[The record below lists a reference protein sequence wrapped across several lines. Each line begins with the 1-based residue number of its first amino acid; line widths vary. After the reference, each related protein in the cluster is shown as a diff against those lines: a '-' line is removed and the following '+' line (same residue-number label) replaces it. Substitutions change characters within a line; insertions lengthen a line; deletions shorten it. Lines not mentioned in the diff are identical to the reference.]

1 MKSMQRILVLV
12 VALSVAAPTLAQNRR
27 SDQNWVATWATAL
40 VSRPLPQGR
49 GQGAAPAPAQPA
61 APAAAAPAP
70 AAPGGPGPAPAPA
83 GPAGP
88 GGGRGG
94 FAPPTTLTNQT
105 IRQIVR
111 TSIGGSRVRVVLSN
125 AFGTAPIEVGAAH
138 VALRDKAAAAAAADA
153 AIVAS
158 SAKPLTVSGASS
170 FTILA
175 GATAVSD
182 PIDVTVAPVSD
193 LVVDL
198 YFPGELGIGPSPVTT
213 HNGASQTNFVSETG
227 NHSGAAAL
235 PVSARTGAWFLLAR
249 VEVMAPAGTA
259 AVVTFGDSITDGARS
274 TADSNNRWPDQLA
287 RRLAARKGAGV
298 AVLNAGISGNRVL
311 GDGAGVSA
319 LARFDRDVL
328 MQTGVTHVVVMEGIN
343 DIGIARSN
351 PTPSAA
357 DLIAGHK
364 QLIERAHARGLK
376 IYGATL
382 TPYEGAGYFS
392 PEGEAKRQAL
402 NQWIRTSGAYDGVID
417 FDQITRD
424 PAAPTK
430 FLPAYDSGDHLHP
443 GDAGYKAMGD
453 AVDLALFGGRS
464 GSDR

>member
-1 MKSMQRILVLV
+1 M
-12 VALSVAAPTLAQNRR
+12 
-27 SDQNWVATWATAL
+27 
-40 VSRPLPQGR
+40 
-49 GQGAAPAPAQPA
+49 
-61 APAAAAPAP
+61 
-70 AAPGGPGPAPAPA
+70 
-83 GPAGP
+83 
-88 GGGRGG
+88 
-94 FAPPTTLTNQT
+94 NQT

-125 AFGTAPIEVGAAH
+125 AFGTAPIEVGAGH
-138 VALRDKAAAAAAADA
+138 VALREKDA
-153 AIVAS
+153 AILAS
-158 SAKPLTVSGASS
+158 SAKKLTVSGAST
-170 FTILA
+170 FTVLA
-175 GATAVSD
+175 GATVVTD
-182 PIDVTVAPVSD
+182 PVELAVAPVSD

-198 YFPGELGIGPSPVTT
+198 YLPGDLGIGTSPVTT

-227 NHSGAAAL
+227 NHSGEATL
-235 PVSARTGAWFLLAR
+235 PASGRSGAWFLIAR
-249 VEVMAPAGTA
+249 VEVAAPAGTA

-274 TADSNNRWPDQLA
+274 TADMNNRWPDQLA
-287 RRLAARKGAGV
+287 RRLAARKGPGV

-351 PTPSAA
+351 PSPSAA

-417 FDQITRD
+417 FDMITRD

-453 AVDLALFGGRS
+453 AVDLALFK
-464 GSDR
+464 

>member
-1 MKSMQRILVLV
+1 V
-12 VALSVAAPTLAQNRR
+12 N
-27 SDQNWVATWATAL
+27 
-40 VSRPLPQGR
+40 
-49 GQGAAPAPAQPA
+49 
-61 APAAAAPAP
+61 
-70 AAPGGPGPAPAPA
+70 
-83 GPAGP
+83 
-88 GGGRGG
+88 
-94 FAPPTTLTNQT
+94 NQT
-105 IRQIVR
+105 LRQVVR

-125 AFGTAPIEVGAAH
+125 AFGTAPIDIGAGNI
-138 VALRDKAAAAAAADA
+138 ALRDKE
-153 AIVAS
+153 S
-158 SAKPLTVSGASS
+158 SVVTSSVKPLTVAGASK
-170 FTILA
+170 FTVLA
-175 GATAVSD
+175 GATLVTDPVDLAV
-182 PIDVTVAPVSD
+182 PPVSD
-193 LVVDL
+193 LVIDL
-198 YFPGELGIGPSPVTT
+198 YVPNDLGISPSPVTT

-227 NHSGAAAL
+227 NHSGVINL
-235 PVSARTGAWFLLAR
+235 PVNARSGAWFMIAR
-249 VEVMAPAGTA
+249 VEVMAPSGTA

-274 TADSNNRWPDQLA
+274 TADTNNRWPDQLA
-287 RRLAARKGAGV
+287 RRLATRKGSGV

-351 PTPSAA
+351 PTPSAD

-364 QLIERAHARGLK
+364 QLIDRAHARGLK

-382 TPYEGAGYFS
+382 TPYEGAAYYS

-402 NQWIRTSGAYDGVID
+402 NNWIRTSKAYDGVID
-417 FDQITRD
+417 FDMITRD

-453 AVDLALFGGRS
+453 AVDLALFGK
-464 GSDR
+464 

>member
-1 MKSMQRILVLV
+1 MQSFKRFVV
-12 VALSVAAPTLAQNRR
+12 VAVILLTAVPAFPQSRR
-27 SDQNWVATWATAL
+27 GEQWVATWATAL
-40 VSRPLPQGR
+40 VARPVQQGGAR
-49 GQGAAPAPAQPA
+49 GQGPAPAAPQ
-61 APAAAAPAP
+61 PAAAAPAP
-70 AAPGGPGPAPAPA
+70 AAPGGAPAAAAPPGGPPA
-83 GPAGP
+83 GAP

-94 FAPPTTLTNQT
+94 FAPPTTVMNQT
-105 IRQIVR
+105 LRQVVR

-125 AFGTAPIEVGAAH
+125 AFGTAPIDIGAGN
-138 VALRDKAAAAAAADA
+138 VALRDKE
-153 AIVAS
+153 AS
-158 SAKPLTVSGASS
+158 VITSSVKPLTVSGASS
-170 FTILA
+170 FTVLA

-182 PIDVTVAPVSD
+182 PVEITVAPVSD
-193 LVVDL
+193 LVIDL
-198 YFPGELGIGPSPVTT
+198 YVPGDLGISPSPVTT

-227 NHSGAAAL
+227 NHSGVTNL
-235 PVSARTGAWFLLAR
+235 PVNARSGAWFLLAR
-249 VEVMAPAGTA
+249 VEVMAPAGSG

-274 TADSNNRWPDQLA
+274 TADTNNRWPDQLA

-328 MQTGVTHVVVMEGIN
+328 MQTGVTHVVVLEGIN
-343 DIGIARSN
+343 DIGIARNS
-351 PTPSAA
+351 PSPSAE

-382 TPYEGAGYFS
+382 TPFEGAPYYT

-402 NQWIRTSGAYDGVID
+402 NNWIRTSKAYDGVID
-417 FDQITRD
+417 FDMITRD

-430 FLPAYDSGDHLHP
+430 FLATYDSGDHLHP

-453 AVDLALFGGRS
+453 AVDLALFGK
-464 GSDR
+464 

>member
-1 MKSMQRILVLV
+1 V
-12 VALSVAAPTLAQNRR
+12 N
-27 SDQNWVATWATAL
+27 
-40 VSRPLPQGR
+40 
-49 GQGAAPAPAQPA
+49 
-61 APAAAAPAP
+61 
-70 AAPGGPGPAPAPA
+70 
-83 GPAGP
+83 
-88 GGGRGG
+88 
-94 FAPPTTLTNQT
+94 NQT
-105 IRQIVR
+105 LRQVVR

-125 AFGTAPIEVGAAH
+125 AFGTAPIDIGAGNI
-138 VALRDKAAAAAAADA
+138 ALRDKE
-153 AIVAS
+153 S
-158 SAKPLTVSGASS
+158 SVVTSSVKPLTVAGASK
-170 FTILA
+170 FTVLA
-175 GATAVSD
+175 GATLVTDPVDLAV
-182 PIDVTVAPVSD
+182 PPVSD
-193 LVVDL
+193 LVIDL
-198 YFPGELGIGPSPVTT
+198 YVPNDLGISPSPVTT

-227 NHSGAAAL
+227 NHSGVINL
-235 PVSARTGAWFLLAR
+235 PVNARSGAWFMIAR
-249 VEVMAPAGTA
+249 VEVMAPSGTA

-274 TADSNNRWPDQLA
+274 TADTNNRWPDQLA
-287 RRLAARKGAGV
+287 RRLATRKGSGV

-351 PTPSAA
+351 PTPSAD

-364 QLIERAHARGLK
+364 QLIDRAHARGLK

-382 TPYEGAGYFS
+382 TPYEGAAYYS

-402 NQWIRTSGAYDGVID
+402 NNWIRTSKAYDGVID
-417 FDQITRD
+417 FDMITRD

-453 AVDLALFGGRS
+453 AVDLALFGK
-464 GSDR
+464 DR

>member
-1 MKSMQRILVLV
+1 MKRLFAFAIALLVAV
-12 VALSVAAPTLAQNRR
+12 PSLAQNRR
-27 SDQNWVATWATAL
+27 GEQWVATWATAL
-40 VSRPLPQGR
+40 VARPVQQGAPR
-49 GQGAAPAPAQPA
+49 GQG
-61 APAAAAPAP
+61 PAP
-70 AAPGGPGPAPAPA
+70 AAPQAPAAAPASNAQPSSGSGGPPSTAPPGLAPAA
-83 GPAGP
+83 P

-94 FAPPTTLTNQT
+94 FAPPTTVNNQT
-105 IRQIVR
+105 LRQIVR
-111 TSIGGSRVRVVLSN
+111 TSVGGSRVRVVLSN
-125 AFGTAPIEVGAAH
+125 AFGTAPIEIGAGNI
-138 VALRDKAAAAAAADA
+138 ALRDKE
-153 AIVAS
+153 S
-158 SAKPLTVSGASS
+158 SVVTSSVKPLTVAGASK
-170 FTILA
+170 FTVLA
-175 GATAVSD
+175 GATLVTDPVDLAV
-182 PIDVTVAPVSD
+182 PPVSD
-193 LVVDL
+193 LVIDL
-198 YFPGELGIGPSPVTT
+198 YVPNDLGISPSPVTT

-227 NHSGAAAL
+227 NHSGVTNL
-235 PVSARTGAWFLLAR
+235 PVNARSGAWFMIAR
-249 VEVMAPAGTA
+249 VEVMAPSGTP

-274 TADSNNRWPDQLA
+274 TADTNNRWPDQLA
-287 RRLAARKGAGV
+287 RRLAARKGSGV

-343 DIGIARSN
+343 DIGIARNS
-351 PTPSAA
+351 PTPSAD

-382 TPYEGAGYFS
+382 TPYEGAAYYS

-402 NQWIRTSGAYDGVID
+402 NNWIRTSKAYDGVID
-417 FDQITRD
+417 FDMVTRD

-453 AVDLALFGGRS
+453 AVDLALFGK
-464 GSDR
+464 DR

>member
-1 MKSMQRILVLV
+1 MKRVLVLAIAV
-12 VALSVAAPTLAQNRR
+12 LVAAPALSQNRR
-27 SDQNWVATWATAL
+27 GEQWVATWATAL
-40 VSRPLPQGR
+40 VARPVQQGAPR
-49 GQGAAPAPAQPA
+49 GQGPPPAAPQ
-61 APAAAAPAP
+61 APAAAPATAAQPSSGPGGPPPTAPTGPAP
-70 AAPGGPGPAPAPA
+70 AA
-83 GPAGP
+83 P

-94 FAPPTTLTNQT
+94 FAPTTVNNQT
-105 IRQIVR
+105 LRQIVR
-111 TSIGGSRVRVVLSN
+111 TSVGGSRVRIVLSN
-125 AFGTAPIEVGAAH
+125 AFGTAPIAIGAGNI
-138 VALRDKAAAAAAADA
+138 ALRDKE
-153 AIVAS
+153 S
-158 SAKPLTVSGASS
+158 SVVTSSVKPLTVAGASK
-170 FTILA
+170 FTVLA
-175 GATAVSD
+175 GATLVTDPVDLAV
-182 PIDVTVAPVSD
+182 PPVSD
-193 LVVDL
+193 LVIDL
-198 YFPGELGIGPSPVTT
+198 YVPNDLGITPSPVTT

-227 NHSGAAAL
+227 NHSGVTNL
-235 PVSARTGAWFLLAR
+235 PVNARSGAWFMIAR

-274 TADSNNRWPDQLA
+274 TADTNNRWPDQLA
-287 RRLAARKGAGV
+287 RRLAARTGSGV

-343 DIGIARSN
+343 DIGIARNN
-351 PTPSAA
+351 PSPSAD

-382 TPYEGAGYFS
+382 TPYEGAAYYS

-402 NQWIRTSGAYDGVID
+402 NNWIRTSKAYDGVID
-417 FDQITRD
+417 FDMITRD

-430 FLPAYDSGDHLHP
+430 FLPAFDSGDHLHP

-453 AVDLALFGGRS
+453 AVDLALFK
-464 GSDR
+464 